1 LKLHIEVLQEKI
13 DDLEKD
19 KDKFKLKLQE
29 ERRSIEIKVRDEYA
43 KQVEQK
49 QLELDKVTKELN
61 KHKEFIN
68 AMERN
73 RGKVLSSDSN
83 HTASQ
88 VKVVR
93 VNNFI
98 GTT

>member
-1 LKLHIEVLQEKI
+1 M
-13 DDLEKD
+13 
-19 KDKFKLKLQE
+19 
-29 ERRSIEIKVRDEYA
+29 
-43 KQVEQK
+43 
-49 QLELDKVTKELN
+49 TKELN
-61 KHKEFIN
+61 KHKEFIS